1 MAGKEAIINRILSD
15 ARAGEKARLDEAQ
28 EKVDEIMLSAKNAV
42 DEVNAQFEGE
52 KKTLKSE
59 ILNRAEIVASLDGKK
74 FVLDAKNSLVSK
86 TFEAVLE
93 KLKNLPDKTYEKL
106 IFSMLENATD
116 GDTLTISEREKK
128 FVTEEKV
135 KDFASKKKIKLSLN
149 KKMGDFDGG
158 IILSGSGVD
167 KNITFETE
175 VSLLKEELEESVSK
189 MLFAEDK

>member
-158 IILSGSGVD
+158 IILSGNGVD